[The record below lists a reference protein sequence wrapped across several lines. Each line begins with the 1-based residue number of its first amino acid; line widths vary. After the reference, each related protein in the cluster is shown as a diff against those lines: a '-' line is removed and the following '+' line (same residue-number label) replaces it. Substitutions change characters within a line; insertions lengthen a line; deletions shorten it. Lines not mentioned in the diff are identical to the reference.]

1 MKVVFFRVP
10 KPKQFKYPSRYYD
23 EEKERK
29 ELRKRELGLAGDG
42 SKIDFRSQVGDSWK
56 RLRKSDSKRQK
67 KAQMSVVVYLLIVA
81 MLIYLIFFS

>member
-1 MKVVFFRVP
+1 MKVVFFRIP
-10 KPKQFKYPSRYYD
+10 KPKQFKYPPRYYD

-29 ELRKRELGLAGDG
+29 EFRKRELGLAGDD

-56 RLRKSDSKRQK
+56 RLRKSDSGRQK

-81 MLIYLIFFS
+81 MLIYLIFFN

>member
-1 MKVVFFRVP
+1 MKVVFFRIP
-10 KPKQFKYPSRYYD
+10 KPKQFNYPSRYYD

-42 SKIDFRSQVGDSWK
+42 AKLDFKSQIEAGWG
-56 RLRKSDSKRQK
+56 RFRKSESRRQR
-67 KAQMSVVVYLLIVA
+67 KANISVVVYLMIVA